1 MIIVLAGGVWEEGV
15 VTASATVTAAGGGG
29 TDVIVSMRGTGTVT
43 NLIGLGGVILV
54 GKGTSMRIPI
64 GGERR

>member
-1 MIIVLAGGVWEEGV
+1 